1 MREVEVRVG
10 GLEAADADVAA
21 LVLPARE
28 DLPEAG
34 ARADDWLNGAL
45 SRRIREE
52 GFRGEAGETCFFPTS
67 GDRPHVLA
75 VGPGEDGEGDGR
87 LSPAERLRRAAGVAV
102 RSARRQRAGSVA
114 FLPDPVLAAEA
125 GVDGAGAS
133 AEGLVLGDWSLESYL
148 GEEARSERP
157 PPPSRASLVWP
168 GESDRSVDRLSSAVG
183 RGRAL
188 AEAQNAARE
197 LVAGPPNVVTPRHLA
212 RKAREIGEEHGLS
225 VRSWGPERLREEGF
239 GALLAVARGS
249 SREPRF
255 IVLEHDGGRPEDRPY
270 VVAGKGVTFDS
281 GGISLKPS
289 EGMDDMK
296 FDMGG
301 AAAVIGA
308 LRAVAELDLPR
319 RVVGL
324 IPAAENLP
332 SGTALKPSDVIR
344 GVSGTS
350 IEVVNTDAEG
360 RLLLSDTLSWAR
372 RELEPRAVVDLA
384 TLTGGCVVAL
394 GHEATGLMA
403 NDDELAARVGEAGN
417 RTGEFTWR
425 LPLWPPYREA
435 LDSDIADI
443 RNSAGKEAS
452 AITAGWFLREFV
464 GDELPW
470 VHLDIAGTAWTEE
483 ARPYHR
489 EGPTGIG
496 VRLVVEWL
504 RSEE

>member
-10 GLEAADADVAA
+10 GLDAVDADVAA
-21 LVLPARE
+21 LVLPGDP
-28 DLPEAG
+28 DLPEPA
-34 ARADDWLNGAL
+34 ARADGWLNGAL

-52 GFRGEAGETCFFPTS
+52 GFKGEAGETCLFPTA

-75 VGPGEDGEGDGR
+75 VGPGDGESDDR

-102 RSARRQRAGSVA
+102 RTAREERAASIA
-114 FLPDPVLAAEA
+114 FLPDSGLAREA
-125 GVDGAGAS
+125 GEQGAAAS
-133 AEGLVLGDWSLESYL
+133 AEGLVLGDWALESFL
-148 GEEARSERP
+148 GQEARSERP
-157 PPPSRASLVWP
+157 PPPSRASIVWP
-168 GESDRSVDRLSSAVG
+168 GEPEAADRLTSAAG
-183 RGRAL
+183 RGRVV

-212 RKAREIGEEHGLS
+212 RKATEVAEEHGLS
-225 VRSWGPERLREEGF
+225 VDAWGPDRLREEGF

-249 SREPRF
+249 RQEPRF
-255 IVLEHDGGRPEDRPY
+255 IVLEHDGGGPEDRPY

-289 EGMDDMK
+289 EGMEDMK

-308 LRAVAELDLPR
+308 LQAVADLGLPR

-332 SGTALKPSDVIR
+332 SGTALKPSDVVR

-372 RELEPRAVVDLA
+372 RELDPVAAVDLA

-403 NDDELAARVGEAGN
+403 NDDALAERVRQAGE

-435 LDSDIADI
+435 LDSEIADI
-443 RNSAGKEAS
+443 KNSAGSEAS

-483 ARPYHR
+483 TRPYHR
-489 EGPTGIG
+489 EGPTGVG

>member
-1 MREVEVRVG
+1 MREVDLRVG
-10 GLEAADADVAA
+10 GLEAVDADVAA
-21 LVLPARE
+21 LVLTGDP
-28 DLPEAG
+28 DLHEAAG
-34 ARADDWLNGAL
+34 RADDWLNGAL

-52 GFRGEAGETCFFPTS
+52 GFRGEAGETCFFPTA

-75 VGPGEDGEGDGR
+75 VGPDGEDADR
-87 LSPAERLRRAAGVAV
+87 LTPSERLRRASGVAV
-102 RSARRQRAGSVA
+102 RRARQERAASVA
-114 FLPDPVLAAEA
+114 FLPDPELARGGGEH
-125 GVDGAGAS
+125 GARGC
-133 AEGLVLGDWSLESYL
+133 AEGLVLGDWALESFL
-148 GEEARSERP
+148 GEEARSDRP
-157 PPPSRASLVWP
+157 EPPSRATVVWP
-168 GESDRSVDRLSSAVG
+168 GEPAEADRLSAAA
-183 RGRAL
+183 RAGRAV

-212 RKAREIGEEHGLS
+212 RRAEEVAGEHGLS
-225 VRSWGPERLREEGF
+225 VRIWGPDRLREEGF
-239 GALLAVARGS
+239 GAHLAVARGS
-249 SREPRF
+249 EEEPRF
-255 IVLEHDGGRPEDRPY
+255 IILEHHGGRPDDRPY

-289 EGMDDMK
+289 KGMEEMK

-308 LRAVAELDLPR
+308 LRAVADLDLPR
-319 RVVGL
+319 RVIGL

-332 SGTALKPSDVIR
+332 SGTALKPSDVVR
-344 GVSGTS
+344 GVSGKS
-350 IEVVNTDAEG
+350 IEVINTDAEG

-372 RELEPRAVVDLA
+372 RELDPVAAVDLA

-403 NDDELAARVGEAGN
+403 NDDDLAARVRTAGE
-417 RTGEFTWR
+417 RTGELTWR
-425 LPLWPPYREA
+425 LPLWAPYREA

-443 RNSAGKEAS
+443 KNSAGSEAS

-470 VHLDIAGTAWTEE
+470 VHLDIAGTAWTDETG
-483 ARPYHR
+483 PYHR
-489 EGPTGIG
+489 EGPTGVG

>member
-1 MREVEVRVG
+1 MRDVEARVG
-10 GLEAADADVAA
+10 GPADVDADVAA
-21 LVLPARE
+21 LVVPGDPELPDAAARV
-28 DLPEAG
+28 
-34 ARADDWLNGAL
+34 DDEWLGGAL

-52 GFRGEAGETCFFPTS
+52 GFRGEASETCFFPTS

-75 VGPGEDGEGDGR
+75 VGLGEGDER
-87 LSPAERLRRAAGVAV
+87 LSAAERLRRAAGTTV
-102 RSARRQRAGSVA
+102 RAARDERAASVA
-114 FLPDPVLAAEA
+114 FLPDPTLAADA
-125 GVDGAGAS
+125 GESGAAAS
-133 AEGLVLGDWSLESYL
+133 AEGLVLGDWALESFL

-157 PPPSRASLVWP
+157 PPPSRVTLVWP
-168 GESDRSVDRLSSAVG
+168 EGVGPRPEAVADAVR
-183 RGRAL
+183 RGRIV
-188 AEAQNAARE
+188 AEAQNDARE

-212 RKAREIGEEHGLS
+212 RRALEMGDEHGLS
-225 VRSWGPERLREEGF
+225 VETWGPDRLREEGF

-249 SREPRF
+249 EQEPRF
-255 IVLEHDGGRPEDRPY
+255 IVLEHEGGSADARPY

-289 EGMDDMK
+289 KGMEDMK

-301 AAAVIGA
+301 AAAVLGA
-308 LRAVAELDLPR
+308 LRAAADLDLPR

-324 IPAAENLP
+324 VPSAENLP

-360 RLLLSDTLSWAR
+360 RLLLSDALSWAR
-372 RELEPRAVVDLA
+372 RELDPRAMVDLA

-394 GHEATGLMA
+394 GHEAAGLMA
-403 NDDELAARVGEAGN
+403 NDDSLAGRLTGAGE

-435 LDSDIADI
+435 LDSEIADI

-464 GDELPW
+464 GDEVPW

-483 ARPYHR
+483 DRPYHR
-489 EGPTGIG
+489 KGPTGFG

-504 RSEE
+504 RSEA

>member
-1 MREVEVRVG
+1 MREVDVRVG
-10 GLEAADADVAA
+10 GLGAVDADVAA
-21 LVLPARE
+21 LVLPGDPE
-28 DLPEAG
+28 LPETA
-34 ARADDWLNGAL
+34 AAADGWLNGAL
-45 SRRIREE
+45 TRRIREE
-52 GFRGEAGETCFFPTS
+52 GFRGEAGETAFFPTP
-67 GDRPHVLA
+67 GERPHVLA
-75 VGPGEDGEGDGR
+75 VGPGEGEER
-87 LSPAERLRRAAGVAV
+87 LPPTERLRRAAGTAV
-102 RSARRQRAGSVA
+102 RAAREQRAGSVA
-114 FLPDPVLAAEA
+114 FLPDLRLADAA
-125 GVDGAGAS
+125 GEPGGRAA
-133 AEGLVLGDWSLESYL
+133 AEGLVLGDWSLESFL

-157 PPPSRASLVWP
+157 PPPTRAALVWP
-168 GESDRSVDRLSSAVG
+168 QEAAPGGERLSAAAS
-183 RGRAL
+183 RGRRI

-212 RKAREIGEEHGLS
+212 RAAEETAEEHGLS
-225 VRSWGPERLREEGF
+225 VRTWGPDRLREEGF

-249 SREPRF
+249 RQEPRF
-255 IVLEHDGGRPEDRPY
+255 IVLEHDGGRSGDRPY

-281 GGISLKPS
+281 GGISLKPPK
-289 EGMDDMK
+289 GMEDMK

-332 SGTALKPSDVIR
+332 SGSALKPSDVIR

-360 RLLLSDTLSWAR
+360 RLLLSDALSWAR
-372 RELEPRAVVDLA
+372 RELDPRAAVDLA

-394 GHEATGLMA
+394 GHEATGLMS
-403 NDDELAARVGEAGN
+403 NDDGLAARVGEAGR

-425 LPLWPPYREA
+425 LPLWRPYREA
-435 LDSDIADI
+435 LDSEIADI

-464 GDELPW
+464 GDEMPW

-483 ARPYHR
+483 TRPYHP
-489 EGPTGIG
+489 EGPTGVG